1 MHTCYLCKSLLLSYS
16 DDNIPTAAAIFV
28 YNGAFNIAHSVWNV
42 SGCILLR
49 DVKLACNKQSDIARL
64 HSLDFTQILVFT
76 IY

>member
-28 YNGAFNIAHSVWNV
+28 YNGAFDIAHSVWNV